1 MNNRSLAKMFIPFTL
16 LLAACTGPTSQK
28 IVPAE
33 FQAGQIS
40 FHKVCAGCHGVDAM
54 GTTKAPNL
62 IHAKYSKD
70 SFSNNKIVKV
80 IINGSQSGAMPA
92 QKRKVTEEDIKQIIK
107 YLRYSQKD
115 IEASKT

>member
-1 MNNRSLAKMFIPFTL
+1 MKTRSLVKLFIPLTL
-16 LLAACTGPTSQK
+16 LLAACAGPTPQK

-33 FQAGQIS
+33 FKAGQVS

-54 GTTKAPNL
+54 GTNKAPNL
-62 IHAKYSKD
+62 IHAKFSKD
-70 SFSNNKIVKV
+70 SYSNNKIVKT
-80 IINGSQSGAMPA
+80 IMNGSQSGAMPA

-115 IEASKT
+115 IESSNT

>member
-1 MNNRSLAKMFIPFTL
+1 MRNRSLAKLFIPLTL
-16 LLAACTGPTSQK
+16 IMAACAGPTPQK
-28 IVPAE
+28 IVPGE
-33 FQAGQIS
+33 FEAGQVS
-40 FHKVCAGCHGVDAM
+40 FHKACAGCHGVDAM
-54 GTTKAPNL
+54 GTNKAPNL

-80 IINGSQSGAMPA
+80 IMNGSQSGAMPA

-115 IEASKT
+115 IEASKN